1 MSDGLFLSPHQLK
14 RLDYYKYKSVGS
26 TLLDYVLQP
35 YWNWLV
41 TQMPMWLAPNL
52 ITFIGLILNLTTGVI
67 LILNNPDL
75 HSDCPRW
82 PYALFAL
89 GLFVYTSLD
98 AIDGKQARRT
108 NSSTPLGELFD
119 HGCDSIS
126 CVFLILVALSAFQ
139 LGDHQW
145 LSFWHMFMVPLVFYS
160 YHWRTYVNGTFTF
173 NLLDVTES
181 QFAVIFACIFRAILG
196 NGMYRIEVYPNLSL
210 MLILHYIIS
219 ATEVYILLRTL
230 LPITHEGVGKHGTT
244 EAGTSVLSPGIP
256 VMILIAF
263 SFLYARHS
271 QISPLQNYPALFG
284 LAFSFPIAKYSILVV
299 LAHMTKSPLP
309 LLDSIMLGPLL
320 ALVNIYFGSLLNELV
335 VLWLCLLYVVS
346 NTMIASTLICLDIC
360 YYLNVYCF
368 RIKSITVRTVK

>member
-1 MSDGLFLSPHQLK
+1 MSDGFFLSIHQLK
-14 RLDYYKYKSVGS
+14 KLNDYKYKSVGS
-26 TLLDYVLQP
+26 TILDYVLQP

-52 ITFIGLILNLTTGVI
+52 ITFVGLILNIATGII
-67 LILNNPDL
+67 LLFNDPDL

-89 GLFVYTSLD
+89 GLFIYQSLD

-108 NSSTPLGELFD
+108 NSASPLGELFD

-126 CVFLILVALSAFQ
+126 CIFLVLAAISAFQ
-139 LGDHQW
+139 LGDHRW
-145 LSFWHMFMVPLVFYS
+145 LTFWHLFMVSLLFYS
-160 YHWRTYVNGTFTF
+160 YQWRTYVNGTLTF

-181 QFAVIFACIFRAILG
+181 QFAVILGCTLRAIMG
-196 NGMYRIEVYPNLSL
+196 SGMFRIEVYPDLSL
-210 MLILHYIIS
+210 LIVIHYIIS
-219 ATEVYILLRTL
+219 AAEVYVLLRTL

-244 EAGTSVLSPGIP
+244 EAGTSVLTPGIP
-256 VMILIAF
+256 VVIIIVF

-271 QISPLQNYPALFG
+271 QISPLINYPALFG
-284 LAFSFPIAKYSILVV
+284 ITFSFPIAKYSILVV
-299 LAHMTKSPLP
+299 LAHMTKSPLH

-335 VLWLCLLYVVS
+335 VLWLCLLYVVF
-346 NTMIASTLICLDIC
+346 NTVIASTLICIDIC
-360 YYLNVYCF
+360 KYLNIYCF
-368 RIKSITVRTVK
+368 RIKYVVKTVK